1 MSSSQ
6 KKVQIKRTRRRRRV
20 CFCCANK
27 IDVLDYKETDIVKR
41 FVTDRGK
48 IVPKRNSG
56 SCAKHQRLIASTVK
70 RARFMGLIPFTID

>member
-41 FVTDRGK
+41 FITDRGK

-70 RARFMGLIPFTID
+70 RSRFMGLIPFTVD